1 MVPGN
6 LAHVDKA
13 IMAIHGKITEK
24 EESSTVPTSKAQEGS
39 EITSI
44 QQADSSTRTKHYCRK
59 TFYSPKPTNQNYLL
73 LSTFFLEILN
83 YINCRTDTVIASL
96 VRKCPI
102 SRGPLAG
109 C

>member
-13 IMAIHGKITEK
+13 IMAIHGKITER

-44 QQADSSTRTKHYCRK
+44 QQADSGTQTHYCRK

-83 YINCRTDTVIASL
+83 NINCRTDSVIAAS
-96 VRKCPI
+96 VCKCPV
-102 SRGPLAG
+102 SRGPLSG

>member
-24 EESSTVPTSKAQEGS
+24 EESSTLPTSKAQEGP

-44 QQADSSTRTKHYCRK
+44 Q
-59 TFYSPKPTNQNYLL
+59 
-73 LSTFFLEILN
+73 
-83 YINCRTDTVIASL
+83 
-96 VRKCPI
+96 
-102 SRGPLAG
+102 
-109 C
+109 

>member
-24 EESSTVPTSKAQEGS
+24 EESSTLPTSKAQEGP
-39 EITSI
+39 EMTST
-44 QQADSSTRTKHYCRK
+44 QWADSSTEIEHYCRK

-73 LSTFFLEILN
+73 LSTFFFSWRFGLYKL
-83 YINCRTDTVIASL
+83 
-96 VRKCPI
+96 
-102 SRGPLAG
+102 
-109 C
+109 